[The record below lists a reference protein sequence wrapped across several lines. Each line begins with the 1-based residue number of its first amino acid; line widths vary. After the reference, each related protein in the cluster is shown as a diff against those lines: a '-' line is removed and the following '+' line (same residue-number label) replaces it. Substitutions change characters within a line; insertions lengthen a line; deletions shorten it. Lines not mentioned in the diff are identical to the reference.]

1 MLKLLPEGI
10 SMFKFLQIALLG
22 LCLAG
27 CQTSSLRS
35 SAAQDVS
42 TRLVGINANQWTPEN
57 QDSSTSRLTV
67 YGCNPSICPN
77 GAAVSYLVTESSLA
91 QFGSKAILKTFTDAR
106 TQLEGEGAILS
117 ANHATRLKGFMAF
130 KREYKKDYNGRV
142 KFLSSAMIFTNN
154 TQVVIA
160 SASSDAKSAR
170 KYRDEFVSKLEIK
183 KQ

>member
-1 MLKLLPEGI
+1 ML
-10 SMFKFLQIALLG
+10 KFLQIALLG

-35 SAAQDVS
+35 SLAQDIS
-42 TRLVGINANQWTPEN
+42 TRLVGINANQWTPLN

-67 YGCNPSICPN
+67 YGCNPYICPN
-77 GAAVSYLVTESSLA
+77 GAAVSYLVTESSLG
-91 QFGSKAILKTFTDAR
+91 QYGSKAILKAFTDAK
-106 TQLEGEGAILS
+106 TQLEGEGAIFRVNQN
-117 ANHATRLKGFMAF
+117 ARLKGYLAF
-130 KREYKKDYNGRV
+130 KREYYKNYNGRI
-142 KFLSSAMIFTNN
+142 KFLATSMIFTNN

-183 KQ
+183 K